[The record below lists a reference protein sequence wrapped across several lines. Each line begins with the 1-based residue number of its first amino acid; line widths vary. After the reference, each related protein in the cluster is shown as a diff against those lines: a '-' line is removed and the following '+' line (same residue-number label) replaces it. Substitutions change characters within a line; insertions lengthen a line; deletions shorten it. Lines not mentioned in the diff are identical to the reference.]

1 MPPPEIQPKRK
12 PKQARSQDMVRRIL
26 DATTAILTR
35 DGVEGLTTNHVA
47 DEAGIS
53 VASIYQFF
61 PNKQA
66 IIYAVYLRW
75 VESVADRIRVVSE
88 QLMGKVPWRAFAE
101 QIAQAAS
108 HVEMSSETEF
118 ELLRAMWSSR
128 ELLDLDRQRN
138 RAAAERAADAMQ
150 AYGSKLP
157 RDRLV
162 TLGGFASELFTLAAE
177 RSLDKSPMERA
188 DIRYF
193 AVQGYVYFWSQAMD
207 GVDEA

>member
-1 MPPPEIQPKRK
+1 
-12 PKQARSQDMVRRIL
+12 MVRRIL
-26 DATTAILTR
+26 DATTSILTR
-35 DGVEGLTTNHVA
+35 DGVEGLTTNHIA
-47 DEAGIS
+47 QEAGIS

-66 IIYAVYLRW
+66 IIYAVYMRW
-75 VESVADRIRVVSE
+75 VEGVADRIRVVSE
-88 QLMGKVPWRAFAE
+88 QLLGKVPWRTYAE

-108 HVEMSSETEF
+108 HVDLSSEAEF

-162 TLGGFASELFTLAAE
+162 VMGGFASELFTLAAE
-177 RSLDKSPMERA
+177 RSIDKSPMERA

-193 AVQGYVYFWSQAMD
+193 AIQAYVFYWSLAMD
-207 GVDEA
+207 GVKDD